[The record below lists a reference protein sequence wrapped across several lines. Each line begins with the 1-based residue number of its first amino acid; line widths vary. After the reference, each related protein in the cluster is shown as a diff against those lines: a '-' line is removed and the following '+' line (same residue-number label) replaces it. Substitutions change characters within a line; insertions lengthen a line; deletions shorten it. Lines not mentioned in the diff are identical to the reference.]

1 MGRERNADWDRIA
14 DQMAPWP
21 VVNGVYVEAE
31 SVLEKDGGHPTQLA
45 AYGFLPASAIWI
57 RRLCVKRCVMFWTI
71 GTGLKPGDGITL

>member
-31 SVLEKDGGHPTQLA
+31 SVLEKDGGHPTSI
-45 AYGFLPASAIWI
+45 G
-57 RRLCVKRCVMFWTI
+57 RLRFPSGI
-71 GTGLKPGDGITL
+71 GLFG